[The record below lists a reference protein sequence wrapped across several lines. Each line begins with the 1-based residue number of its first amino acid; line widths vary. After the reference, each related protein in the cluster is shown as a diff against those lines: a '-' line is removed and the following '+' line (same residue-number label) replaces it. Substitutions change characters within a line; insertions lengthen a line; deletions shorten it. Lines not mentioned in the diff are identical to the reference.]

1 MTKGS
6 PLTDN
11 IKKEMKILERT
22 IKLLGFIEKNQPVS
36 INKLSQLSELP
47 EHKVRYSL
55 RMLQKEG
62 LISPTSK
69 GAVTT
74 KKHDVFKNHMRELLN
89 RLSELSVRLQKQM
102 GK

>member
-1 MTKGS
+1 MKDGS

-11 IKKEMKILERT
+11 IKKEMKVLERT
-22 IKLLGFIEKNQPVS
+22 IKLLGLIEKHQPIS

-55 RMLQKEG
+55 RMLQKER
-62 LISPTSK
+62 LIEPTSK

-74 KKHDVFKNHMRELLN
+74 EKHDQFKNHLRDLLN
-89 RLSELSVRLQKQM
+89 RLSELSMKLQNQM
-102 GK
+102 SK

>member
-11 IKKEMKILERT
+11 IKKEMKVLERT
-22 IKLLGFIEKNQPVS
+22 IKLLGLIEKNQPVS
-36 INKLSQLSELP
+36 INKLSQLSDLP

-62 LISPTSK
+62 LIEPTSK
-69 GAVTT
+69 GAITT
-74 KKHDVFKNHMRELLN
+74 KKHDEFKNHLMDLLN
-89 RLSELSVRLQKQM
+89 RLSELSIKLQNQM
-102 GK
+102 NK